1 MEQCWKLKT
10 SDDWYYHRS
19 SKYMPHPGR
28 HNLRININKVN
39 LDEGADCM
47 SSYLRIYDGLYF
59 RAIKSIT
66 IYFLPN
72 SGCKIFVL
80 RAFKSLYYSKCFQEH
95 HQEGDSLKNT
105 VPVIIQQINLICSAR
120 LMNFTSD
127 SRIQTK
133 TSKTS
138 LSRLFAVCIHVIF
151 NFLFMI
157 NLKKLLALFLVVC
170 PTK

>member
-1 MEQCWKLKT
+1 
-10 SDDWYYHRS
+10 
-19 SKYMPHPGR
+19 MPHPGR

-47 SSYLRIYDGLYF
+47 SSYLRIYEFIFEPLNLLQSIFYQIPGVKYLYF
-59 RAIKSIT
+59 
-66 IYFLPN
+66 
-72 SGCKIFVL
+72 G
-80 RAFKSLYYSKCFQEH
+80 AFKSLYYSKCFQEH

-120 LMNFTSD
+120 HMNFTSD

-157 NLKKLLALFLVVC
+157 NFKKLLALFLVVC

>member
-1 MEQCWKLKT
+1 MIGTIIVAVNTCLIQGDIILESIATKLIWMREQTVCQAIFEFMMVCIFEPLNLLQ
-10 SDDWYYHRS
+10 SIFCQIPGV
-19 SKYMPHPGR
+19 KY
-28 HNLRININKVN
+28 
-39 LDEGADCM
+39 
-47 SSYLRIYDGLYF
+47 LYF
-59 RAIKSIT
+59 
-66 IYFLPN
+66 
-72 SGCKIFVL
+72 G
-80 RAFKSLYYSKCFQEH
+80 AFKSLYYSKCFQEH

-138 LSRLFAVCIHVIF
+138 LSRLFAVCIHFIF

-157 NLKKLLALFLVVC
+157 NLKKTARVVFGC
-170 PTK
+170 MSNKIGYDSR